1 MNCAQEETDD
11 RSPRRR
17 LENLRRRGRSGQC
30 APLEG
35 VGSIRSDDLD
45 EGLNINAAIIEQA
58 KPSPLRFY
66 NLAFIISFWFGFLS
80 IIFLIGIL
88 VSGHSTATDIFYYLT
103 LASLA
108 ATMAPHLGRQA
119 YQYGLKIPDAPLK
132 LPHAPDRLFDEV
144 LGYLQKVDGPKAYY
158 ISRFR
163 KQRVPLKRRQ
173 FFGRLRYFLFSE
185 HSKDRG
191 MVMRFPTATSL
202 PADLFLHR
210 EDVEKMLAMSR
221 PKRKGGPGRNA
232 KYSYDDAIIALIG
245 DPRLGALETSDRAAA
260 VHSVKDWLSEWF
272 EANADESGDVPRRD
286 QLTRYAEKI
295 CARLEIIASAKGR

>member
-1 MNCAQEETDD
+1 MGG
-11 RSPRRR
+11 P
-17 LENLRRRGRSGQC
+17 
-30 APLEG
+30 
-35 VGSIRSDDLD
+35 
-45 EGLNINAAIIEQA
+45 QA
-58 KPSPLRFY
+58 
-66 NLAFIISFWFGFLS
+66 
-80 IIFLIGIL
+80 
-88 VSGHSTATDIFYYLT
+88 YYL
-103 LASLA
+103 SL
-108 ATMAPHLGRQA
+108 
-119 YQYGLKIPDAPLK
+119 
-132 LPHAPDRLFDEV
+132 
-144 LGYLQKVDGPKAYY
+144 
-158 ISRFR
+158 FR
-163 KQRVPLKRRQ
+163 KKRIRLNRRQ

-245 DPRLGALETSDRAAA
+245 DPRLGALDTNDRAAA
-260 VHSVKDWLSEWF
+260 VHSVKDLLSEWF

>member
-1 MNCAQEETDD
+1 MTGRPGEGWKIFADGDEADNVPLWKVLAQF
-11 RSPRRR
+11 
-17 LENLRRRGRSGQC
+17 
-30 APLEG
+30 
-35 VGSIRSDDLD
+35 RSDDLD
-45 EGLNINAAIIEQA
+45 EGLSMNAAIIDQA

-66 NLAFIISFWFGFLS
+66 NLAFIISFGFGFLS

-132 LPHAPDRLFDEV
+132 LPHPPDRLFDEV
-144 LGYLQKVDGPKAYY
+144 LGYLQKIDGPRAYY

-163 KQRVPLKRRQ
+163 KQRVLLKRRQ

-191 MVMRFPTATSL
+191 MVMRYPTAMSL
-202 PADLFLHR
+202 PADLYLHR
-210 EDVEKMLAMSR
+210 DDVETMLAMSR
-221 PKRKGGPGRNA
+221 PKRRGGPGRNT
-232 KYSYDDAIIALIG
+232 KYRYDDAIISLIG
-245 DPRLGALETSDRAAA
+245 DPRLGTLDMTDRTAAI
-260 VHSVKDWLSEWF
+260 STVKDWLYKWLEK
-272 EANADESGDVPRRD
+272 NADESGDVPRRD

-295 CARLEIIASAKGR
+295 CKHLEMNASAEDR

>member
-1 MNCAQEETDD
+1 MTGAPGEGWKIFADGDDADDVPLWKVLAQFRAE
-11 RSPRRR
+11 
-17 LENLRRRGRSGQC
+17 
-30 APLEG
+30 
-35 VGSIRSDDLD
+35 DLD
-45 EGLNINAAIIEQA
+45 EGLNANAAIIDQA
-58 KPSPLRFY
+58 KPRSARYY
-66 NLAFIISFWFGFLS
+66 NIAFVISFGFGFL
-80 IIFLIGIL
+80 FLVFMIGLLI
-88 VSGHSTATDIFYYLT
+88 SARSKTTDTYFFLT
-103 LASLA
+103 LTALA
-108 ATMAPHLGRQA
+108 ATVAPHLWRQA

-132 LPHAPDRLFDEV
+132 LPHASDRLFDDV
-144 LGYLQKVDGPKAYY
+144 LGHLQKVGGPQAYY
-158 ISRFR
+158 LSRFR
-163 KQRVPLKRRQ
+163 KKRIRLNRRQ

-245 DPRLGALETSDRAAA
+245 DPRLGALDTNDRAAA
-260 VHSVKDWLSEWF
+260 VHSIKDWLSEWF

>member
-1 MNCAQEETDD
+1 MTGRPSEGWKIFADGDEADNVPLWKVLAQF
-11 RSPRRR
+11 
-17 LENLRRRGRSGQC
+17 
-30 APLEG
+30 
-35 VGSIRSDDLD
+35 RSDDLD
-45 EGLNINAAIIEQA
+45 EGLSMNAAIIDSA

-66 NLAFIISFWFGFLS
+66 NLAFIISFGFGFLS

-132 LPHAPDRLFDEV
+132 LPHPPDRLFDEV
-144 LGYLQKVDGPKAYY
+144 LGYLQKIDGPRAYY

-163 KQRVPLKRRQ
+163 KQRVLLKRRQ

-191 MVMRFPTATSL
+191 MVMRYPTAMSL
-202 PADLFLHR
+202 PVDLYLHR
-210 EDVEKMLAMSR
+210 DDVETMLAMSR
-221 PKRKGGPGRNA
+221 PKRRGGPGRNT
-232 KYSYDDAIIALIG
+232 KYRYDDAIISLIG
-245 DPRLGALETSDRAAA
+245 DPRLGTLDMTDRTAAI
-260 VHSVKDWLSEWF
+260 STVKDWLYKWLEK
-272 EANADESGDVPRRD
+272 NADESGDVPRRD

-295 CARLEIIASAKGR
+295 CKHLEMNASAEDR

>member
-1 MNCAQEETDD
+1 MTGRPSEGWKIFADGDEADNVPLWKVLAQF
-11 RSPRRR
+11 
-17 LENLRRRGRSGQC
+17 
-30 APLEG
+30 
-35 VGSIRSDDLD
+35 RSDDLD
-45 EGLNINAAIIEQA
+45 EGLSMNAAIIDQA

-66 NLAFIISFWFGFLS
+66 NLAFIISFGFGFLS

-88 VSGHSTATDIFYYLT
+88 VSGHSTATDIFYYLS

-144 LGYLQKVDGPKAYY
+144 LGYLQKVDGPQAYY
-158 ISRFR
+158 LSRFR

-191 MVMRFPTATSL
+191 MVMRYPTAMSL
-202 PADLFLHR
+202 PADLYLHR
-210 EDVEKMLAMSR
+210 DDVETMLAMSR
-221 PKRKGGPGRNA
+221 PKRRGGPGRNT
-232 KYSYDDAIIALIG
+232 KYRYDDAIVSLIG
-245 DPRLGALETSDRAAA
+245 DPRLGTLDITDRTAAISA
-260 VHSVKDWLSEWF
+260 VKDWLYKWLEK
-272 EANADESGDVPRRD
+272 NADESGDVPRRD

-295 CARLEIIASAKGR
+295 CTHLEMNASAEDR

>member
-1 MNCAQEETDD
+1 MTGAPREGWKIFADGDDADDVPLWKVLAQF
-11 RSPRRR
+11 RS
-17 LENLRRRGRSGQC
+17 E
-30 APLEG
+30 
-35 VGSIRSDDLD
+35 DLD
-45 EGLNINAAIIEQA
+45 EGLNANAAIIDQA
-58 KPSPLRFY
+58 KPRSARYY
-66 NLAFIISFWFGFLS
+66 NIAFVISFGFGFL
-80 IIFLIGIL
+80 FLVFMIGLLI
-88 VSGHSTATDIFYYLT
+88 SARSKTTDTFFFLT
-103 LASLA
+103 LATLA
-108 ATMAPHLGRQA
+108 ATVAPHLWRQA

-132 LPHAPDRLFDEV
+132 LPHASDRLFDDV
-144 LGYLQKVDGPKAYY
+144 LGHLQKVGGPQAYY
-158 ISRFR
+158 LSRFR
-163 KQRVPLKRRQ
+163 KKRIRLNRRQ

-245 DPRLGALETSDRAAA
+245 DPRLGALETNDRAAA

-295 CARLEIIASAKGR
+295 CARLEIIASTKGR

>member
-1 MNCAQEETDD
+1 MTGRPGEGWKIFADGDEADNVPLWKVLAQF
-11 RSPRRR
+11 
-17 LENLRRRGRSGQC
+17 
-30 APLEG
+30 
-35 VGSIRSDDLD
+35 RSDDLD
-45 EGLNINAAIIEQA
+45 EGLNINAAIIDQA

-66 NLAFIISFWFGFLS
+66 NLAFIISFGFGFLS
-80 IIFLIGIL
+80 IVFLIGIL

-119 YQYGLKIPDAPLK
+119 YQYGLNVPDAPLK

-191 MVMRFPTATSL
+191 MVMRYPTAMSL
-202 PADLFLHR
+202 PADLYLHR
-210 EDVEKMLAMSR
+210 DDVETMLAMSR
-221 PKRKGGPGRNA
+221 PKRRGGPGRNA
-232 KYSYDDAIIALIG
+232 KYRYDDAIIALIG
-245 DPRLGALETSDRAAA
+245 DPRLDALDVTDRAAA
-260 VHSVKDWLSEWF
+260 ISTVKDWLYKWLEK
-272 EANADESGDVPRRD
+272 NADESGDVPRRD
-286 QLTRYAEKI
+286 QLTRYADKI
-295 CARLEIIASAKGR
+295 CTHLEMIASAKGR

>member
-1 MNCAQEETDD
+1 MTGRPSEGWKIFADGDEADNVPLWKVLAQF
-11 RSPRRR
+11 
-17 LENLRRRGRSGQC
+17 
-30 APLEG
+30 
-35 VGSIRSDDLD
+35 RSDDLD
-45 EGLNINAAIIEQA
+45 EGLSMNAAIIDQA

-66 NLAFIISFWFGFLS
+66 NLAFIISFGFGFLS

-132 LPHAPDRLFDEV
+132 LPHAPDKLFDEV

-158 ISRFR
+158 LSRLG
-163 KQRVPLKRRQ
+163 KKRVPLKRRQ

-191 MVMRFPTATSL
+191 MVMRYPTAMSL
-202 PADLFLHR
+202 PTDLYLHR
-210 EDVEKMLAMSR
+210 DDVETMLAMSR
-221 PKRKGGPGRNA
+221 PKRRGGPGRNT
-232 KYSYDDAIIALIG
+232 KYRYDDAIIALIG
-245 DPRLGALETSDRAAA
+245 DPRLRALNVKDRPAAI
-260 VHSVKDWLSEWF
+260 STVKDWLSEWF
-272 EANADESGDVPRRD
+272 ETNADASGDVPRRD

-295 CARLEIIASAKGR
+295 CAHIEMIAPAEGG

>member
-1 MNCAQEETDD
+1 MTGRPGEGWKIFADGDEADNVPLWKVLAQF
-11 RSPRRR
+11 
-17 LENLRRRGRSGQC
+17 
-30 APLEG
+30 
-35 VGSIRSDDLD
+35 RSDDLD
-45 EGLNINAAIIEQA
+45 EGLSMNEAIIDQA

-66 NLAFIISFWFGFLS
+66 NLAFIISFGFGFLS

-108 ATMAPHLGRQA
+108 ATIAPHLGRQA
-119 YQYGLKIPDAPLK
+119 YQYGLKIPDAPLN
-132 LPHAPDRLFDEV
+132 LPHAPDRLFDQV
-144 LGYLQKVDGPKAYY
+144 LGYLQKVDGPRAYY

-191 MVMRFPTATSL
+191 MVMRYPTAMSL
-202 PADLFLHR
+202 PADLYLHR
-210 EDVEKMLAMSR
+210 DDVETMLAMSR
-221 PKRKGGPGRNA
+221 PKRRGGPGRNT
-232 KYSYDDAIIALIG
+232 KYRYDDAIISLIG
-245 DPRLGALETSDRAAA
+245 DPRLFTLDMTDRTAAIST
-260 VHSVKDWLSEWF
+260 VRDWLYKWLE
-272 EANADESGDVPRRD
+272 ENADESGDVPRRD

-295 CARLEIIASAKGR
+295 CTHLEMNASAKGR

>member
-1 MNCAQEETDD
+1 MTGAPDGGWKIFADGDDADDVPLWKVLAQF
-11 RSPRRR
+11 RS
-17 LENLRRRGRSGQC
+17 E
-30 APLEG
+30 
-35 VGSIRSDDLD
+35 DLD
-45 EGLNINAAIIEQA
+45 EGLNANAAIIDQA
-58 KPSPLRFY
+58 KPRSARYY
-66 NLAFIISFWFGFLS
+66 NIAFVISFGFGFLS
-80 IIFLIGIL
+80 LVFMIGLLI
-88 VSGHSTATDIFYYLT
+88 SARSKTTDTFFFLT
-103 LASLA
+103 LAALA
-108 ATMAPHLGRQA
+108 ATLAPHLWRQA

-132 LPHAPDRLFDEV
+132 LPHASDRLFDEV
-144 LGYLQKVDGPKAYY
+144 LGHLQKVGGPQAYY
-158 ISRFR
+158 LSRFR
-163 KQRVPLKRRQ
+163 KKRIRLNRRQ

-245 DPRLGALETSDRAAA
+245 DPRLSALETNDRAAA